1 MNVYERAV
9 SELEAK
15 SDPQYKIFNDKIT
28 VSKIESLGV
37 RTPDV
42 KAVAKSVDKSE
53 IEEYLSE
60 CRFAYYEDT
69 IIFGL
74 LLARLGADEFW
85 KRKDEYLG
93 RCDSWAHIDTVV
105 PAIKIG
111 KADKDRFYELNKDG
125 IESLDGFFLR
135 FRIVVFMRFYIDETH
150 MAEILRLMDKLD
162 GRGYY
167 NDMAIA
173 WLISVAFVKQRG
185 ITLAYLQNDNLGEFT
200 HNKAISKIHDSFRV
214 SDSDKKYLKTLRK

>member
-15 SDPQYKIFNDKIT
+15 SDPRYKNFNDKIT
-28 VSKIESLGV
+28 ASKTESLGV
-37 RTPDV
+37 RMPDV

-150 MAEILRLMDKLD
+150 TAEILRLMDKLD